1 MLFHIRC
8 KDKTSQ
14 MNMRASTRATHLNY
28 VSTFG
33 DSILFAGPTY
43 TDEGETVTGS
53 VFIIS
58 LPTISD
64 AEEFCKNDPY
74 RKMGLFETVEIE
86 QIKKVFPNDNNKKK
100 PINKHGNY
108 EGTDVGFTSKSFDK
122 T

>member
-14 MNMRASTRATHLNY
+14 MNLRASTRSAHLNY
-28 VSTFG
+28 VASFG
-33 DSILFAGPTY
+33 NAILFAGPTY

-58 LPTISD
+58 LPTID
-64 AEEFCKNDPY
+64 AAEEFCKNDPY

-86 QIKKVFPNDNNKKK
+86 QIKKVFPNEDVPKK